1 MKRLIV
7 FVFLTGILFGS
18 CCHFDDV
25 VVPII
30 SNCDKEAIEDETR
43 FQQTSTN
50 NYNITNVVLNGDCLE
65 VTISSSG
72 CNPDNWKMNLIG
84 AMSLA
89 AVSPPH
95 VGAKIELI
103 NNEACLAV
111 FQKTVSFNLTPLQAV
126 GQNQIQ
132 LSVFGWNRS
141 IVYQY

>member
-30 SNCDKEAIEDETR
+30 SNCDKEAIKDETR

-72 CNPDNWKMNLIG
+72 CDPNNWDMNMI
-84 AMSLA
+84 ASENVMESFP
-89 AVSPPH
+89 VQRN
-95 VGAKIELI
+95 AKIQLI

-132 LSVFGWNRS
+132 LSVFGWNQP

>member
-7 FVFLTGILFGS
+7 IVFLSGILFGA

-30 SNCDKEAIEDETR
+30 SNCDKEAIENETR

-72 CNPDNWKMNLIG
+72 CDPNGWV
-84 AMSLA
+84 MSLVA
-89 AVSPPH
+89 SENVVETLPIQQNI
-95 VGAKIELI
+95 KIELI
-103 NNEACLAV
+103 NNQACLAV

-132 LSVFGWNRS
+132 LSVFGWNQP
-141 IVYQY
+141 IMYQY